1 MEKCPCASGKTYE
14 ECCEP
19 FIKGIKE
26 AETAEKLMR
35 ARYSAFVKADIDYLY
50 KTVSPAQQ
58 KDFNVE
64 ETRDWAKN
72 SEWKGLEIVETIDGG
87 PDDEKGTVEFV
98 ARFKQNKKDIT
109 HHELASFE
117 KIDGKWIFMDGVVPK
132 PKQVIRETPK
142 IGRNDPCPCGSGLKY
157 KKCCGK

>member
-1 MEKCPCASGKTYE
+1 MEKCPCASGKSYD
-14 ECCEP
+14 ECCGP
-19 FIKGIKE
+19 FLQGAKE

-50 KTVSPAQQ
+50 KTVSPEQQ
-58 KDFNVE
+58 KDFNIE
-64 ETRDWAKN
+64 ETKDWAQN
-72 SEWKGLEIVETIDGG
+72 SEWKGLEIIETVDGG

-98 ARFKQNKKDIT
+98 ASFRQNKKDII

-132 PKQVIRETPK
+132 PKQVMRETPK
-142 IGRNDPCPCGSGLKY
+142 VGRNDPCPCGSGLKY

>member
-1 MEKCPCASGKTYE
+1 MEKCPCASGKSYD
-14 ECCEP
+14 ECCGP
-19 FIKGIKE
+19 FLQGAKE
-26 AETAEKLMR
+26 ADTAEELMR
-35 ARYSAFVKADIDYLY
+35 ARYSAFVRADIDYLY
-50 KTVSPAQQ
+50 KTVSPDQQ
-58 KDFNVE
+58 KDFNIE
-64 ETRDWAKN
+64 ETKDWAQN
-72 SEWKGLEIVETIDGG
+72 SEWKGLEIIETVDGG

-98 ARFKQNKKDIT
+98 ASFRQNKKDTI

-142 IGRNDPCPCGSGLKY
+142 VGRNDPCPCGSGLKY